1 MTNSLHIGS
10 SFDEFLEEEGILTE
24 TTAVAIK
31 RVIAWQLQKEMEK
44 KHLSK
49 AAMALEMQTSRA
61 ALDRLLDPTNVSVTL
76 KTLDRAAAIV
86 GKRIRFELV
95 DA

>member
-1 MTNSLHIGS
+1 MTNDLHIGS
-10 SFDEFLEEEGILTE
+10 SFDAFLEEEGILTE

-31 RVIAWQLQKEMEK
+31 RVIAWQLQEEMEK

-76 KTLDRAAAIV
+76 KTLDRAAAIL
-86 GKRIRFELV
+86 GKRLRFELV